1 MKSNEQESVFNLKRI
16 CALCIVLY
24 AALVIL
30 LYFLMGYQLHF
41 RESRGDIGLPAAES
55 GTVELVQG
63 AVVEQSFSMEIQRL
77 QTISVQWSTY
87 YRPNSGTA
95 TMELYNLND
104 GSLVLSQTFDV
115 AQIQEGG
122 TTTMTADEPIEGLC
136 NVPLLLRIYADSVTG
151 TAASPLMS
159 VSAEETVNAGLK
171 EGQTPFSLTMNGQPA
186 QGVLCFSV
194 TGEDYVWTGLHYWE
208 FAAALGAAIALYL
221 LLVYR
226 KWKHG
231 KHSLL
236 VSALA
241 AVQKYRFLIKQ
252 LVDRDFKAK
261 YKRSVLGVF
270 WSFLNPLLNML
281 VQYVVF
287 SNMFK
292 FDIPNF
298 PVYLLCGNVVFSYFS
313 ESCGMALTSIVG
325 NAGLITKVYVP
336 KYIYPLTRIMSS
348 MVNLLISLIPL
359 FAVALISGLMPT
371 KAYLLL
377 PIPLFLLALFCLGL
391 GMLLASAMVFFRDA
405 QFLWG
410 VLTTIWMYLTPIFYP
425 MSALPEAVQAVVKM
439 NPLYFYVTFV
449 RTCIIDGVSPE
460 PMMYVQCA
468 VIALV
473 MLALGAA
480 VFKKSQDKFVLYL

>member
-1 MKSNEQESVFNLKRI
+1 MKSNEQESGFNLKRI

-122 TTTMTADEPIEGLC
+122 TTTMTADEPMEGLC

-159 VSAEETVNAGLK
+159 VSAEETVNADLK

-226 KWKHG
+226 KWKQG
-231 KHSLL
+231 RHSLL
-236 VSALA
+236 VNALA

-298 PVYLLCGNVVFSYFS
+298 PVYLLCGNEVFSYFS

-325 NAGLITKVYVP
+325 NAGL
-336 KYIYPLTRIMSS
+336 MDQ
-348 MVNLLISLIPL
+348 
-359 FAVALISGLMPT
+359 ALER
-371 KAYLLL
+371 
-377 PIPLFLLALFCLGL
+377 AL
-391 GMLLASAMVFFRDA
+391 
-405 QFLWG
+405 
-410 VLTTIWMYLTPIFYP
+410 
-425 MSALPEAVQAVVKM
+425 
-439 NPLYFYVTFV
+439 
-449 RTCIIDGVSPE
+449 CICDRFDS
-460 PMMYVQCA
+460 Y
-468 VIALV
+468 
-473 MLALGAA
+473 
-480 VFKKSQDKFVLYL
+480 

>member
-1 MKSNEQESVFNLKRI
+1 MKANEQPNFNLKRI
-16 CALCIVLY
+16 CVICIAAY
-24 AALVIL
+24 AAMVIL
-30 LYFLMGYQLHF
+30 LYFLMGHQLHF
-41 RESRGDIGLPAAES
+41 RESRSDIDLPIAES

-63 AVVEQSFSMEIQRL
+63 AVIEQTFSTNIQRL
-77 QTISVQWSTY
+77 QEVSVQWGTY

-104 GSLVLSQTFDV
+104 GSLLLFKNFDV
-115 AQIQEGG
+115 SQIQEGG
-122 TTTMTADEPIEGLC
+122 LTTMTADEPIEGLY
-136 NVPLLLRIYADSVTG
+136 NTPLLLRVYADSAPG
-151 TAASPLMS
+151 AAISPLMS
-159 VSAEETVNAGLK
+159 VSGEEVLNENLK
-171 EGQTPFSLTMNGQPA
+171 EGQIPFSLTMNGQPTE
-186 QGVLCFSV
+186 GILCFSV
-194 TGEDYVWTGLHYWE
+194 TGEDYIWTGLHYWE
-208 FAAALGAAIALYL
+208 FTAVLGAVIGLYL

-226 KWKHG
+226 KWTKG
-231 KHSLL
+231 KHSFLANAL
-236 VSALA
+236 V

-252 LVDRDFKAK
+252 LVNRDFKAK
-261 YKRSVLGVF
+261 YKRSILGVF

-281 VQYVVF
+281 VQYIVF
-287 SNMFK
+287 SNMFR
-292 FDIPNF
+292 FDIPYF

-313 ESCGMALTSIVG
+313 ESCGMALVSIIG

-359 FAVALISGLMPT
+359 FAASIFSGIIPT

-391 GMLLASAMVFFRDA
+391 GMLLAAAMVFFRDI

-425 MSALPEAVQAVVKM
+425 ISALPDGVQAVVKM
-439 NPLYFYVTFV
+439 NPLYLYLTFV
-449 RTCIIDGVSPE
+449 RSCIIDGVSPE
-460 PMMYVQCA
+460 PMLYAQCA
-468 VIALV
+468 VISLG
-473 MLALGAA
+473 MLGIGAF

>member
-122 TTTMTADEPIEGLC
+122 TTTMTADEPMEGLC

-159 VSAEETVNAGLK
+159 VSAEETVNADLK

-236 VSALA
+236 VNALA

-287 SNMFK
+287 SNMFR
-292 FDIPNF
+292 FNIPHF

-313 ESCGMALTSIVG
+313 ESCGMALISIVG

-348 MVNLLISLIPL
+348 MVNLLISLVPL

-391 GMLLASAMVFFRDA
+391 GMLLASAMVFFRDV

-425 MSALPEAVQAVVKM
+425 LSALPESVQAVVKM

-473 MLALGAA
+473 MLVLGAA